1 MSESPQPSHLSN
13 AVPPF
18 VSIIMPVRNESDYV
32 ENCLRAVLAQDYSPA
47 RLEVIIADGLS
58 DDGTRAKISEFA
70 RADARVRLIDNP
82 GRIVPTG
89 LNAAIRAA
97 RGDIIIR
104 MDAHTDYAPDYVRQC
119 VRVLGETE
127 ADNVGGAWVATG
139 RSWLQ
144 KAIALAFHSRFAS
157 GGAGSHSVHHEG
169 AVDSIYLGCWRRTTL
184 ERLGGFD
191 DELVRNQDD
200 ELCLR
205 LSRAGGKLW
214 QSTAI
219 KSTYYPRASVGAL
232 FRQYAQYGYW
242 KVRVIQKHK
251 LPASIRHLVPGGFVG
266 ALILLSGLSL
276 FAAWARWALVSL
288 LSLYALANLAATLL
302 TCARSATTLSFL
314 PVMPLIFMAYHFGY
328 GYGFLRGFIDF
339 VVLRSGGRKAFGR
352 LTRGQDAPLT

>member
-1 MSESPQPSHLSN
+1 MSQHNFREPVPCPES
-13 AVPPF
+13 PF
-18 VSIIMPVRNESDYV
+18 VSVIMPVRNEAGHI
-32 ENCLRAVLAQDYSPA
+32 EACLRAVGAQDYRSS
-47 RLEVIIADGLS
+47 RLEIIIADGMS
-58 DDGTRAKISEFA
+58 DDSTRAKIEEFA
-70 RADARVRLIDNP
+70 RNDARVRLIDNP

-97 RGDIIIR
+97 RGEIIIR
-104 MDAHTDYAPDYVRQC
+104 MDAHTEYAPDYVRQC
-119 VRVLGETE
+119 VRVLGETG

-157 GGAGSHSVHHEG
+157 GGAGSHSVDYEG
-169 AVDSIYLGCWRRTTL
+169 EVDSVYLGCWRKATL
-184 ERLGGFD
+184 ERIGGFD

-219 KSTYYPRASVGAL
+219 KSTYFPRASLSAL
-232 FRQYAQYGYW
+232 FRQYSQYGYW

-266 ALILLSGLSL
+266 ALILLALGSI
-276 FAAWARWALVSL
+276 FWEWARGAFVALL
-288 LSLYALANLAATLL
+288 GTYALANLAATLL
-302 TCARSATTLSFL
+302 TCARSTNTLSFL

-328 GYGFLRGFIDF
+328 GYGFLRGLIDF
-339 VVLRSGGRKAFGR
+339 VVLRSGGSKKFSR
-352 LTRGQDAPLT
+352 LTRGQNSATP